1 MIRPTLIKDP
11 IDGILVD
18 PSLVPPSSCLR
29 RVAITAGHC
38 RVQNLS
44 RVSLFRAGFCIGVT
58 IGLVWIELLKM
69 ADTLPDEI
77 ISEILSPA
85 LKVPEYMF
93 GNLSSKSPFAKYSVS
108 SSVALLVCK
117 AWLRVAT
124 PLLYNVVVLRSK
136 GQARALQDALQNNRE
151 LGRFIKKL
159 RAEGAFAGTMEAIL
173 KSAPNV
179 TDLFLSLQIHS
190 SDSSSGLAAGL
201 GLINPTR
208 LIIYDDQ
215 DKPLRNKAVLQ
226 LIAALETCLPNW
238 SNLSTIVFP
247 YSDLPQHACHM
258 MFDLIQIAKLP
269 SLEAVEIRTQAK
281 EKFSDPPTSTDSRL
295 KSLLRWADKPKKPA
309 ARTYK
314 LTARPPVDP
323 NFRPLYSTPPVV
335 ADKIWS
341 RILFFSMLGL
351 DVLPKKA
358 SQKKTI
364 ERKVTTKRLHFL
376 LVSKLFYRL
385 ALPYLYRLPIIPS
398 QFLQRFADTLSATP
412 ALGTHV
418 RVLDVSQTGFIVV
431 EPPPSVWADILR
443 HTPYLQRLVGHTVLP
458 WAAMCDCAVL
468 TRFTALRLLTWENA
482 STFSLPALFFHP
494 GEAVP
499 TAALPAL
506 EVLTVKSAEVLA
518 AFAQMELP
526 NLRRV
531 FVHVRSHTFAIAA
544 FLRAHG
550 GKIWSLRVNEATV
563 GVDSV
568 LTLCPNISTL
578 CCRVDSADHHDL
590 GDRSLPAGFQHAYLT
605 TLVLSKRAGCR
616 QQIERGALVWIN
628 FFSTFATTHLPALRE
643 VRVAVCEWPTTEH
656 AIAKSVWV
664 QAAEELWERGI
675 KLTNKKGVEWHPRL
689 KAPARRL

>member
-1 MIRPTLIKDP
+1 
-11 IDGILVD
+11 
-18 PSLVPPSSCLR
+18 
-29 RVAITAGHC
+29 
-38 RVQNLS
+38 
-44 RVSLFRAGFCIGVT
+44 
-58 IGLVWIELLKM
+58 M
-69 ADTLPDEI
+69 ADTLPDEV

-93 GNLSSKSPFAKYSVS
+93 ANLSSKSPFAKYSVS

-201 GLINPTR
+201 GPINPTR

-247 YSDLPQHACHM
+247 YSDLPPARVSFVMNICAVKTLKILSFPVPRVDM

-269 SLEAVEIRTQAK
+269 SLEAVEIRTQTK

-376 LVSKLFYRL
+376 LVSKLFHRL

-418 RVLDVSQTGFIVV
+418 RVLDVSQTGFIVA
-431 EPPPSVWADILR
+431 EPPPSVWADIPR
-443 HTPYLQRLVGHTVLP
+443 HTPYLQRLVGNGHTVLP
-458 WAAMCDCAVL
+458 WAAMCTLSESAGGSLEEISGMVFARAQDGHQAIALL

-482 STFSLPALFFHP
+482 STFSLPALFFDP

-605 TLVLSKRAGCR
+605 TLVLSKRAGANKSKEE
-616 QQIERGALVWIN
+616 QAWIN

-664 QAAEELWERGI
+664 QAAEELLERGI